1 MESGY
6 NGQRWTRWF
15 LSHEGVKPCEIF
27 IAVYL
32 QSVGR
37 KRVHTALCSPGYGAS
52 TVARKL
58 YRQLSIT
65 GVTTPV
71 KNGTVKP
78 SGSSEGDGSDI

>member
-1 MESGY
+1 MGRDGPGGSCHKKVL
-6 NGQRWTRWF
+6 N
-15 LSHEGVKPCEIF
+15 HEIF

-37 KRVHTALCSPGYGAS
+37 RRVHAALCLTGYEAL

-65 GVTTPV
+65 GVTTPL
-71 KNGTVKP
+71 KNGTMKP
-78 SGSSEGDGSDI
+78 SGSS